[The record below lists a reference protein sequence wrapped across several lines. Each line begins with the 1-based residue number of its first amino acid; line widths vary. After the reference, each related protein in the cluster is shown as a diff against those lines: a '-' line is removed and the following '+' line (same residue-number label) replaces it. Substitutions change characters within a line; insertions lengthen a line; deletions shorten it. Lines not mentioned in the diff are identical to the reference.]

1 MKKIVYFLLVLF
13 VVGAFV
19 ACDDDMSYA
28 DQVEAEQKAIN
39 KYLADSAVKVISE
52 DQFAAQNYMTDTAKN
67 EWVLFSSNGVYM
79 QIVRK
84 GTGQPLKDKETATV
98 LCRYIE
104 RNLQTDTITATN
116 MSARYAS
123 IVDKMSV
130 TDQSGTFT
138 GIFVS
143 GQSSLMDIYS
153 SSSTAV
159 PKGWLLPLTYINLG
173 RQSTAEGEIA
183 KVRLIVPHDMGHSS
197 ATYNVTPMLYD
208 ITYERGR

>member
-1 MKKIVYFLLVLF
+1 MKKIVYFLFTLLVI
-13 VVGAFV
+13 GAFA

-28 DQVEAEQKAIN
+28 DQVKAEQKAIN
-39 KYLADSAVKVISE
+39 KYLADSAVNVISE
-52 DQFAAQNYMTDTAKN
+52 EEFAAQNYTTDTAKN
-67 EWVLFSSNGVYM
+67 EWVLFASDGVYM

-84 GTGQPLKDKETATV
+84 GTGEPLKDNETATV

-104 RNLQTDTITATN
+104 RNMQTDTITATN
-116 MSARYAS
+116 MSATYAS

-130 TDQSGTFT
+130 TDKSGTFT

-143 GQSSLMDIYS
+143 GESSLMAIYS

-159 PKGWLLPLTYINLG
+159 PEGWLLPLSYINLG
-173 RQSTAEGEIA
+173 RQSTADGEIA
-183 KVRLIVPHDMGHSS
+183 KVRLIVPHDMGHSI